1 MKHFG
6 KAFTFAA
13 CMLGACAPKPD
24 FKGSFEEPVLLSF
37 QQTGPA
43 GAPAGTCWGRDEI
56 PATIETVTKTVEV
69 TPEER
74 GEDGSLITPAVY
86 KSVEEQTI
94 IYARDD
100 IWFETPCA
108 DAIDNDFIAALQR
121 ALTARGLMEGDA
133 TGVMDNRT
141 ADAVRAY
148 QKPQGLNSGQLSLV
162 AAQKLG
168 LVAYSREEIDQF

>member
-6 KAFTFAA
+6 IAITIAA
-13 CMLGACAPKPD
+13 CGLSACAPKPD
-24 FKGSFEEPVLLSF
+24 YKGSFEEPTMLSF
-37 QQTGPA
+37 QQAGPA
-43 GAPAGTCWGRDEI
+43 GAPEGTCWGRDEI
-56 PATIETVTKTVEV
+56 PATVETVTNTVQV

-74 GEDGSLITPAVY
+74 DADGTLITPATY
-86 KSVEEQTI
+86 RSIQEQTI
-94 IYARDD
+94 VYGRDD

-108 DAIDNDFIAALQR
+108 DTIDNDFIASLQR
-121 ALTARGLMEGDA
+121 ALAARGLMEGEA

-162 AAQKLG
+162 AARKLG
-168 LVAYSREEIDQF
+168 LVAYSRDDIDQF